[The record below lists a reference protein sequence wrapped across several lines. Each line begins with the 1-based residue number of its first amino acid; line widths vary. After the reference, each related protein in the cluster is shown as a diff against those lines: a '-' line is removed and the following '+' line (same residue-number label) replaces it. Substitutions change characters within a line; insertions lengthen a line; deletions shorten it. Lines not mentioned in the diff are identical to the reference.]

1 VIDSPVAAMVE
12 PFPDQGE
19 AKVRRGFYA
28 GIAAALILASPAGAV
43 GLRQVISDCG
53 RDGKTFCEGVG
64 YGAPMQACLARNKAR
79 LAPAC
84 RAIIDRLEKGEE
96 VEIFG

>member
-1 VIDSPVAAMVE
+1 MARL
-12 PFPDQGE
+12 GL
-19 AKVRRGFYA
+19 
-28 GIAAALILASPAGAV
+28 ALCCLACFAVPAGAV

-53 RDGKTFCEGVG
+53 ADGKAHCAGVG
-64 YGAPMQACLARNKAR
+64 YGAPMQACLARHKAR
-79 LAPAC
+79 LTPAC

>member
-1 VIDSPVAAMVE
+1 MNRLRLACLLLLALPV
-12 PFPDQGE
+12 
-19 AKVRRGFYA
+19 
-28 GIAAALILASPAGAV
+28 PANAV

-53 RDGKTFCEGVG
+53 ADGKAYCEGVG
-64 YGAPMQACLARNKAR
+64 YGAPMQECLARNKKR

-96 VEIFG
+96 VEVFG

>member
-1 VIDSPVAAMVE
+1 
-12 PFPDQGE
+12 
-19 AKVRRGFYA
+19 
-28 GIAAALILASPAGAV
+28 
-43 GLRQVISDCG
+43 VISDCG
-53 RDGKTFCEGVG
+53 RDGKTYCEGVG
-64 YGAPMQACLARNKAR
+64 YGAPMQTCLARNKAR